1 MLVEKI
7 KELCVSRGITI
18 KELERTAGLG
28 NGTIRRWDDSSPAL
42 EKVIKVAD
50 YFGVSVEDL
59 LKEKQ
64 PVDIQAFAENKNKP
78 SDIGELSDAELSLIQ
93 LFRALPEERR
103 GMVLPMLVAVLK
115 AAGLSQEQE

>member
-7 KELCVSRGITI
+7 KELCAFQGITI
-18 KELERTAGLG
+18 KELERRAGLG

-50 YFGVSVEDL
+50 YFGVSVETL

-64 PVDIQAFAENKNKP
+64 PFDIQAFAGKENAPAQIESERDKEILENCK
-78 SDIGELSDAELSLIQ
+78 DLSNDEMQKVFAYIE
-93 LFRALPEERR
+93 
-103 GMVLPMLVAVLK
+103 GLK
-115 AAGLSQEQE
+115 ANRK